1 MSKLQSSVLV
11 IGGGVSGIQTSLD
24 LTELGFKVY
33 MVEKKS
39 TIGGAMAQL
48 DKTFPTLDCSLCILA
63 PKMVEVFRNPN
74 IELLTYSE
82 VQEISGDPGNYQIK
96 VLKKPRYVQED
107 VCKGCGD
114 CASVC
119 PVRGIDHGFDYDLKT
134 HSAAHISFPSAVP
147 PVYLIDEDKCLNL
160 NYGIC
165 GLCQK
170 SCSAEAVDFS
180 QKPEEVSFPVGAIV
194 IATGWKQDMPE
205 VYETLAGKSPNV
217 VSSMQFE
224 RLLSANG
231 PTGGEL
237 IRLDD
242 KKHPHSIAF
251 VQCVGS
257 RNFSDDPKCKKYC
270 SSICCMA
277 GAKQAIVATE
287 HAPGMETFIFN
298 TEIRAK
304 GKNFYE
310 FIEKSKEEYGV
321 NFVNGRV
328 STIQENP
335 DNGKLIL
342 SYEDMDEGMVKRS
355 EVDLAV
361 LASALY
367 PNQDYYELLDSLDA
381 DINEMSFISDDSRKE
396 LEERNIFFTGFAAD
410 PKDIPVSVA
419 EGSSCAAKI
428 SEKLYSVRFEDIKEQ
443 EFPEEKEVK
452 VDEEPRVGVLVCQ
465 CGINI
470 AGVVDIKEVVN
481 YVKHLPYVAHA
492 EDNMYSC
499 SSDSQERIKEM
510 IEEYDLNRFIVASCT
525 PRTHEPLFR
534 NTLKEAGLNPFLF
547 ELVNIRDQN
556 SWVHQK
562 FPEKATE
569 KAKDLIRMYLGKVVN
584 LRPLDRIK
592 VDVEQTSLVIGGG
605 VAGLTAA
612 LNLGKQGFQV
622 HLVEKKEKLGGKVL
636 KYNDLFNTKVT
647 HEDVRSWIEEVK
659 NHPNIKVHLS
669 SNIKDIRGFV
679 GNYNI
684 KLEGN
689 VKGSNEEFKVGTI
702 IVATG
707 ANQSKPERYVDLAD
721 KYPNKVITQSE
732 LDSLKNDGIADFKD
746 ATVIL
751 CVNQRENEHNKGE
764 KIKTYCSNVCCMA
777 GLKNIQR
784 LLDVNPEAHIHVLY
798 REMQFSELFAEKLW
812 RDARIRRNVTFER
825 YKSINDILIS
835 DNDGSFK
842 VKYHNIGAN
851 CDIEYE
857 SDLLV
862 LATPELPAENTKD
875 LAKMLKVPTTKDGFF
890 LEAHVKL
897 RPIDFATEGIFLCG
911 SAHWP
916 KNIDES
922 VSQGYGAAARA
933 TILMAKGQVETEG
946 ITSYV
951 NESKCIGCA
960 RCAELCPYSAIEMI
974 ETTKQMGLYSVSE
987 EKAHIIGAVCKGCG
1001 ACAAEC
1007 PVGAIDQN
1015 HFSKF
1020 QIKKQ
1025 IDLLTGIDKAACQKT
1040 N

>member
-11 IGGGVSGIQTSLD
+11 IGGGVSGIQTALD
-24 LTELGFKVY
+24 LTELGFKVF

-82 VQEISGDPGNYQIK
+82 VQEISGEPGNYQIK

-119 PVRGIDHGFDYDLKT
+119 PVRGIDHSFDYDLKT

-170 SCSAEAVDFS
+170 SCSAEAVDFT
-180 QKPEEVSFPVGAIV
+180 QKPEGVSFSVGAIV

-205 VYETLAGKSPNV
+205 VYENLAGKSPNV

-257 RNFSDDPKCKKYC
+257 RNFSDPKCKKYC

-335 DNGKLIL
+335 ENGKLTL
-342 SYEDMDEGMVKRS
+342 FYEDMDEGMVRKS

-381 DINEMSFISDDSRKE
+381 DINDMDFISDQSRKK

-428 SEKLYSVRFEDIKEQ
+428 SEKLHSVRFEDIKEQ

-452 VDEEPRVGVLVCQ
+452 IDEEPRVGILVCQ

-470 AGVVDIKEVVN
+470 AGVVDMKEVVD
-481 YVKHLPYVAHA
+481 YVKDLPYVAHV

-534 NTLKEAGLNPFLF
+534 NTLREAGLNPFLF

-569 KAKDLIRMYLGKVVN
+569 KAKDLIRMYLAKVVN

-592 VDVEQTSLVIGGG
+592 VDVEQTTMVIGGG

-622 HLVEKKEKLGGKVL
+622 HLIEKKDKLGGKVL
-636 KYNDLFNTKVT
+636 EYNDLFNTKVSK
-647 HEDVRSWIEEVK
+647 EDVKRWIEDVK
-659 NHPNIKVHLS
+659 NHPNITVHLNS
-669 SNIKDIRGFV
+669 KINDIRGFV

-684 KLEGN
+684 QIEGN
-689 VKGSNEEFKVGTI
+689 DSKGEDKFKVGTI

-707 ANQSKPERYVDLAD
+707 ANQSKPERYVDLVE
-721 KYPNKVITQSE
+721 KYPNKIITQSE
-732 LDSLKNDGIADFKD
+732 LDSLKDDEIIDFKD

-751 CVNQRENEHNKGE
+751 CVNQRENEDNKGE

-784 LLDVNPEAHIHVLY
+784 LLEVNPEARIHVLY
-798 REMQFSELFAEKLW
+798 REMQFSELYAEKLW
-812 RDARIRRNVTFER
+812 REARSQNVTFER
-825 YKSINDILIS
+825 YKSINDISIS
-835 DNDGSFK
+835 DNGGSFH
-842 VKYHNIGAN
+842 VKYKNIGAN
-851 CDIEYE
+851 CEIEYD
-857 SDLLV
+857 SDLMV
-862 LATPELPAENTKD
+862 LATPELPAEGTKD

-897 RPIDFATEGIFLCG
+897 RPIDFATDGIFLCG

-922 VSQGYGAAARA
+922 VAQGYGAAARA

-951 NESKCIGCA
+951 NEDKCIGCA
-960 RCAELCPYSAIEMI
+960 RCAELCPYSAIEML
-974 ETTKQMGLYSVSE
+974 ETTKQMGLYTVSE

-1007 PVGAIDQN
+1007 PVGAIDQK